1 MLRYMGGRF
10 PPDTAAMP
18 PPVPSP
24 RPARLLIVED
34 DPVSRATLAAYMQRE
49 GYDVT
54 EAESGE
60 AMEAHLATRHVD
72 LVLLDITLPGRD
84 GLTLLRELRA
94 RDEALGIIMV
104 TAKTDTVD
112 RVVGLELGADD
123 YVAKPYER
131 RELLARVRNVLRRLM
146 VAARARDSRT
156 VYAFE
161 GWVLDTARRQLV
173 GPDGVKVHTTSG
185 EFDLLAV
192 MVANPQRV
200 LTRDRLLD
208 AVAQRSWS
216 PSDRSIDVLIARL
229 RRKFGDDPAA
239 PRFLIT
245 VRNAGYVFAP
255 EVS

>member
-1 MLRYMGGRF
+1 MSPSS
-10 PPDTAAMP
+10 PPC
-18 PPVPSP
+18 
-24 RPARLLIVED
+24 PARLLIVED
-34 DPVSRATLAAYMQRE
+34 DPVSRATLAAYMEQE
-49 GYDVT
+49 GYDVA
-54 EAESGE
+54 EADGGE
-60 AMEAHLATRHVD
+60 AMEAHLAHRHVD

-94 RDEALGIIMV
+94 RDDALGIIMV

-112 RVVGLELGADD
+112 RVVGLEMGADD
-123 YVAKPYER
+123 YIAKPYER

-146 VAARARDSRT
+146 VAARARDDRT

-161 GWVLDTARRQLV
+161 GWLLDTARRQLTA
-173 GPDGVKVHTTSG
+173 PDGRTVHTTSG
-185 EFDLLAV
+185 EFDLLAF
-192 MVANPQRV
+192 MVANAQRV
-200 LTRDRLLD
+200 MSRDRLLD

-216 PSDRSIDVLIARL
+216 PSDRSVDVLIGRL
-229 RRKFGDDPAA
+229 RRKFGDDPTA

>member
-1 MLRYMGGRF
+1 V
-10 PPDTAAMP
+10 TAETPLA
-18 PPVPSP
+18 PSV

-34 DPVSRATLAAYMQRE
+34 DPVSRATLAAYMERE
-49 GYDVT
+49 GYDV
-54 EAESGE
+54 AECDGGE
-60 AMEAHLATRHVD
+60 AMEAHLARRHID

-84 GLTLLRELRA
+84 GLTLLRDLRT
-94 RDEALGIIMV
+94 RTDSLGIILV

-123 YVAKPYER
+123 YVTKPYER
-131 RELLARVRNVLRRLM
+131 RELLARVRNVLRRLRL
-146 VAARARDSRT
+146 AARADDGRT
-156 VYAFE
+156 VFSFE
-161 GWVLDTARRQLV
+161 GWILDTARRQLT
-173 GPDGVKVHTTSG
+173 GPDGTKVHTTSG
-185 EFDLLAV
+185 EFDLLALLV
-192 MVANPQRV
+192 GNAQRV
-200 LTRDRLLD
+200 LGRDRLLD

-229 RRKFGDDPAA
+229 RRKLGDDPAA